1 VFANPR
7 LECEIGGGVEG
18 DEIRFAMASIRGDRE
33 VSLGRNF
40 FHSRERYDL
49 LVNRW
54 IDLRGVRFP
63 GKKGGSQ
70 VVGNSLWQDK
80 EVGSQTVEGGLESA
94 ADGIPD
100 DQRKEDRSGADG
112 ECDGE
117 KEISAG
123 SASGLLEDQTES
135 DGKKVK
141 SLGQGV

>member
-1 VFANPR
+1 
-7 LECEIGGGVEG
+7 
-18 DEIRFAMASIRGDRE
+18 
-33 VSLGRNF
+33 
-40 FHSRERYDL
+40 
-49 LVNRW
+49 
-54 IDLRGVRFP
+54 
-63 GKKGGSQ
+63 
-70 VVGNSLWQDK
+70 VGNSLWQDK